1 MLPLISII
9 QSTDRLTPHTG
20 KTTFARALYEAL
32 GPAHVTYL
40 THDSYYKD
48 LSHLPHQE
56 RAKANF
62 DHPNA
67 LDTAL
72 LVEHV
77 RRLKC
82 VRVCVWS
89 AVGGLGVLAVRP
101 KPNPTGLDPPIT

>member
-1 MLPLISII
+1 MWCGWPASHSI
-9 QSTDRLTPHTG
+9 HTLAG

-32 GPAHVTYL
+32 GPEHVTYL

-48 LSHLPHQE
+48 LSHLPHAE

-82 VRVCVWS
+82 VWMRV
-89 AVGGLGVLAVRP
+89 VGRGKRWQ
-101 KPNPTGLDPPIT
+101 

>member
-1 MLPLISII
+1 M
-9 QSTDRLTPHTG
+9 TPINQPNRPTTG

-48 LSHLPHQE
+48 LSHLPHHE
-56 RAKANF
+56 RAQANF

-82 VRVCVWS
+82 VLAGGRAIGWC
-89 AVGGLGVLAVRP
+89 VGGLVVCVGTEFNL
-101 KPNPTGLDPPIT
+101 N

>member
-1 MLPLISII
+1 MDGWGSHYIHDVHS
-9 QSTDRLTPHTG
+9 G

-32 GPAHVTYL
+32 GPEHVTHL

-48 LSHLPHQE
+48 LSHLPHAE

-82 VRVCVWS
+82 VWS
-89 AVGGLGVLAVRP
+89 ERSVPVGL
-101 KPNPTGLDPPIT
+101 KPYARLNLTPPIDCT

>member
-1 MLPLISII
+1 MIP
-9 QSTDRLTPHTG
+9 STFGMAG

-32 GPAHVTYL
+32 GPEHVTYL

-48 LSHLPHQE
+48 LSHLPHAE

-82 VRVCVWS
+82 VCKRVV
-89 AVGGLGVLAVRP
+89 
-101 KPNPTGLDPPIT
+101 NT